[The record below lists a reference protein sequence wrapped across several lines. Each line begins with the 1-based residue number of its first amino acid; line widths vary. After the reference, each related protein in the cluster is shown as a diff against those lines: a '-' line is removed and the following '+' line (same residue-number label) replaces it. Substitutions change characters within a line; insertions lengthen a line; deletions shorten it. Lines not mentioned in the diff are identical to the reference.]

1 MFPVGFQAIDGRMSP
16 LPAHRTS
23 QGTSQS
29 TSMLSP
35 FRCIV
40 FSVAGQA
47 LALPAEAVRRFLP
60 LPRLDRLPTAPLPVE
75 GVFRYQGEV
84 VPVLRLDVL
93 LDLVRFDPGAGGSA
107 PGLYSPLLL
116 VTWQGRPAALLADQ
130 VHGGTLVDP
139 RERTPSDPSL
149 SFNGCAAGAFPD
161 RVTGRGGSVTLLDPD
176 RLLNEAEGRLLD
188 AFRAVAERR
197 LAQWQVPADPADA
210 DIDDAA
216 PPDTA
221 AAGDGGA

>member
-1 MFPVGFQAIDGRMSP
+1 MFPVGFQTIDGRMSP
-16 LPAHRTS
+16 LSAHSTS
-23 QGTSQS
+23 QGTS
-29 TSMLSP
+29 MPPP
-35 FRCIV
+35 FRCVV

-47 LALPAEAVRRFLP
+47 LALPVEAVRRFLP

-93 LDLVRFDPGAGGSA
+93 LDLVPFGSVAGGAA

-116 VTWQGRPAALLADQ
+116 ITWQGRPAALLADQ
-130 VHGGTLVDP
+130 VHGDTLVEP
-139 RERTPSDPSL
+139 AERTQSDPAL

-176 RLLNEAEGRLLD
+176 RLLSEAEGRLLD
-188 AFRAVAERR
+188 AFRASAERR
-197 LAQWQVPADPADA
+197 LAQWQLPAE
-210 DIDDAA
+210 
-216 PPDTA
+216 
-221 AAGDGGA
+221 AGDEASLGNGAA